1 MDYRHQDVKK
11 AFSGTNTW
19 VFQNESY
26 QRWINEE
33 RRLLWIKGKP
43 GSGKSTI
50 MKRILD
56 SFTREHAA
64 NQIQLYFFFHRR
76 GSQLQYTQVG
86 MLRTL
91 LHQLIRAAAL
101 VRTMFDTAWA
111 EKKRVQDGE
120 VHAKN
125 WRLEELRD
133 LFSTLLVAAAEKQ
146 KITIFVDA
154 LDEAGENAAKD
165 LLYYFHGLSND
176 ISEAQA
182 RVSIC
187 FSCRR
192 YPVFV
197 DHDGLDIWIDQENQK
212 DIATYI
218 AAELD
223 RQLVKDA
230 GHQKAV
236 EDLQVSLL
244 SKSSGVFLWVALML
258 PIVAKE
264 YNDGEFLPSI
274 LGRLNKVP
282 SDLSQIYEYI
292 LTKVVN
298 TEKRSR
304 TLRFMQCIF
313 LTAEPIE
320 AVAIVHAL
328 ACDDFSVRWSQYST
342 KALVPRGND
351 AQVEK
356 SVLSLSGGLAEV
368 KFGSDSG
375 KGYIQFI
382 HESVD
387 DFWRNDSF
395 RCLGFTPK
403 SDAIGQSH
411 YDLCVFCLD
420 YSRLAFDMVPYDK
433 DRSIPR
439 TGTRWHTRADNAEPR
454 CAMPVQGVFR
464 DEIENGFPFI
474 HYATTSWFFHAQDA
488 EGRGISLAGLLP
500 RLNGPPPDFY
510 ERMLG
515 HLLTYSSG
523 SRHDLLRGA
532 TLLHLAAK
540 FGLESLMQ
548 ELLETGAEVNHVD
561 CEGNTAL
568 AFAAANRDIDRANHK
583 ARMQML
589 LDYGADINAPLSQYK
604 DSPLSEAAWLGDE
617 VVVRFLVE
625 HGADVNAFVPGLGNH
640 TNMFPLESAVQSIQ
654 TNNVAIARFLLDNGA
669 DLRPRTQTADNSDRD
684 EDTLLD
690 IALHDGIP
698 LLTGKNDEMVQF
710 LLERGAEVNPS
721 RKSRQ
726 SLLQHAVRLQEPG
739 LVRLFLAHGAHVNVE
754 ATEHDDTALGLAA
767 KFGSHTLVWTLLE
780 AGADVFRQTGWH
792 GTLYQ
797 IAKISKYDS
806 EAKVR
811 LLLEFGYGKRWAIRS
826 GISLAKT
833 AKQGSEAMLRLLL
846 LAKVDK
852 ARDGYTALLRLAKGS
867 HVEREGKV
875 KLLLKYKY
883 GARWLNSDWASA
895 ASSFRRFKDLS
906 EESDG

>member
-1 MDYRHQDVKK
+1 MDYRHQDVEK

-111 EKKRVQDGE
+111 EKKMVQDGE
-120 VHAKN
+120 AHARN

-154 LDEAGENAAKD
+154 LDEAGEHAAKD

-176 ISEAQA
+176 ISETQA

-212 DIATYI
+212 DIATYT

-236 EDLQVSLL
+236 EDLQVSLI

-258 PIVAKE
+258 PIVTKD

-274 LGRLNKVP
+274 LGRLDKVP

-313 LTAEPIE
+313 LADRPIE

-328 ACDDFSVRWSQYST
+328 ACDDISVGWSQSSA
-342 KALVPRGND
+342 KDLFSRGYD

-368 KFGSDSG
+368 KFSSKSG
-375 KGYIQFI
+375 KDHVQFI
-382 HESVD
+382 HESVN

-395 RCLGFTPK
+395 RCLGFTPS
-403 SDAIGQSH
+403 SDNIGQSH
-411 YDLCVFCLD
+411 YDICVFCLD
-420 YSRLAFDMVPYDK
+420 YSRLAFRMVPYDK
-433 DRSIPR
+433 DRSIPH
-439 TGTRWHTRADNAEPR
+439 TGTKWHTGAGNAEPR
-454 CAMPVQGVFR
+454 YAMPVHGVLK
-464 DEIENGFPFI
+464 DEIENGFPFFR
-474 HYATTSWFFHAQDA
+474 YAIISWMSHAKEA
-488 EGRGISLAGLLP
+488 EGRGISLAGLIP

-515 HLLTYSSG
+515 HLATYFSESEN
-523 SRHDLLRGA
+523 DLVQGA
-532 TLLHLAAK
+532 TLLHLAAA
-540 FGLESLMQ
+540 FGLDSLMRA
-548 ELLETGAEVNHVD
+548 LLETGADVNHAD
-561 CEGNTAL
+561 CEGGTAL
-568 AFAAANRDIDRANHK
+568 AFAAASHDVETEYHRA
-583 ARMQML
+583 RVQIL
-589 LDYGADINAPLSQYK
+589 LDYGADINAPLSQYR
-604 DSPLSEAAWLGDE
+604 DSPLTAAAGDGNEAL
-617 VVVRFLVE
+617 VRLLVE
-625 HGADVNAFVPGLGNH
+625 HGADVNAFVPGLGSR
-640 TNMFPLESAVQSIQ
+640 TNRSPLEAAINSKKPKHVE
-654 TNNVAIARFLLDNGA
+654 IARYLLDNGA
-669 DLRPRTQTADNSDRD
+669 LILPKRQIAKKGLSDW
-684 EDTLLD
+684 TLLD
-690 IALHDGIP
+690 SALDDGIP
-698 LLTGKNDEMVQF
+698 VRIDRTDEMVQL
-710 LLERGAEVNPS
+710 LLERGAEVNLS
-721 RKSRQ
+721 RDRLSY
-726 SLLQHAVRLQEPG
+726 LQVAVQVKEPG
-739 LVRLFLAHGAHVNVE
+739 LVRLFLAHGAHVNIE
-754 ATEHDDTALGLAA
+754 ATEQHDTALGMAA
-767 KFGSHTLVWTLLE
+767 KSGSHTLMRILLE
-780 AGADVFRQTGWH
+780 AGADVFRQTRWY

-797 IAKISKYDS
+797 IAKRSEYDN

-811 LLLEFGYGKRWAIRS
+811 SLLEFGYSKKWAIRS
-826 GISLAKT
+826 SINLART
-833 AKQGSEAMLRLLL
+833 AKLGSEAMLRLLL

-852 ARDGYTALLRLAKGS
+852 ARDGYTALLQLAKRS
-867 HVEREGKV
+867 DVEREGKV

-895 ASSFRRFKDLS
+895 ASSFRRSEGFS